1 MSLGKGKQQNPEPG
15 MEAGPVECVGSRH
28 TFQASPALAPQ

>member
-1 MSLGKGKQQNPEPG
+1 MSLGKGKQQNAKPG

-28 TFQASPALAPQ
+28 TFQSLPALVPQ